1 MIESE
6 VAGGRDF
13 GNSTSYDKNIYRE
26 QKRVRAGSV
35 SGRLR

>member
-6 VAGGRDF
+6 VGGSSNF
-13 GNSTSYDKNIYRE
+13 GNVYDKSIYRE
-26 QKRVRAGSV
+26 PKRVRAGSV